1 MDNNFGNNI
10 RALQYDV
17 SSIMG
22 DVRNM
27 KRDISILQSRMPKA
41 SPIRRVPTPGNR
53 DHANR
58 RMNARSAKSPS
69 KKLRKKK
76 RKSQKRKSKKRKS
89 KKRKTRRKR

>member
-41 SPIRRVPTPGNR
+41 SPVRRVPTPGNR

-58 RMNARSAKSPS
+58 RMNAHSAKSPS
-69 KKLRKKK
+69 KKLRKK
-76 RKSQKRKSKKRKS
+76 KRKSKKRKS